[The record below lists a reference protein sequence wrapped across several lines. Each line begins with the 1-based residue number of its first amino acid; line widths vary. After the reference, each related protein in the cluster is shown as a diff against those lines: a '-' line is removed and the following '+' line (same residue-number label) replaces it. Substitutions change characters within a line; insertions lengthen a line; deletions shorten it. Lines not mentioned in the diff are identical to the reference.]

1 MKRLSLILCAAI
13 ILCFLAGCKKDSAQI
28 SEESSV
34 TSSTSEISSVQSL
47 PQEGSTS
54 RTSTADNNNTT
65 VSTTKAVQQTQPT
78 TTLSALENIEN
89 SEVVTYYS
97 ENPDN
102 KYICAV
108 ADKYG
113 VDKSRLIALIRTNA
127 QNPGATVLEFS
138 GKTDSDG
145 QLVKDGNELK
155 AVYEVADSDGTI
167 RKATGKMSG
176 NDGYNFAQSLATFQL
191 TKEFIIPQLDQM
203 KEERTYPE

>member
-13 ILCFLAGCKKDSAQI
+13 LLCFLAGCKKDGSLNP
-28 SEESSV
+28 EESSS
-34 TSSTSEISSVQSL
+34 TSSSSEISSVQSIS
-47 PQEGSTS
+47 QESSTS
-54 RTSTADNNNTT
+54 GTSPSDNNTT
-65 VSTTKAVQQTQPT
+65 VSTTKTVQQTQPT

-97 ENPDN
+97 ENPNN

-113 VDKSRLIALIRTNA
+113 VDKSRLVALIRTKA

-138 GKTDSDG
+138 GETDSEG
-145 QLVKDGNELK
+145 QLIKDGNELR
-155 AVYEVADSDGTI
+155 AVYEVTDSDGTI

-191 TKEFIIPQLDQM
+191 TKEFIIPQLDKM

>member
-1 MKRLSLILCAAI
+1 MKRLSLILCAAS
-13 ILCFLAGCKKDSAQI
+13 ILCFLAGCKKDNAQNP
-28 SEESSV
+28 EESSV
-34 TSSTSEISSVQSL
+34 PSSTSEISSVQSL
-47 PQEGSTS
+47 PQESSTS
-54 RTSTADNNNTT
+54 STSTADNNNTT

-155 AVYEVADSDGTI
+155 AVYEVTDSDGTI

>member
-28 SEESSV
+28 SEESSL
-34 TSSTSEISSVQSL
+34 TSSSSEISSVQSL
-47 PQEGSTS
+47 PQESS
-54 RTSTADNNNTT
+54 TSTADNNTT

-127 QNPGATVLEFS
+127 QNSGATVLEFS

-176 NDGYNFAQSLATFQL
+176 NDGYNFAQSLAAFQL